1 VPFTVKVED
10 MGEPGSADTFT
21 ITFQAYVA
29 SGVLL
34 RGNIQVSRG

>member
-1 VPFTVKVED
+1 

-21 ITFQAYVA
+21 ITVQAYVA